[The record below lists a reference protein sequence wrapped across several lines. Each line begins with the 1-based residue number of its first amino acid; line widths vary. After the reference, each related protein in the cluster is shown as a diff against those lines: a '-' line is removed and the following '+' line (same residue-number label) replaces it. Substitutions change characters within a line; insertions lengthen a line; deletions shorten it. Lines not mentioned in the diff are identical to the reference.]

1 MLKNAVRSVAKLQ
14 KQGVVKLLKYIS
26 FVFIVGCFSFFS
38 GLKFV
43 FAVNTSTAKDNE
55 KRILLESAHG
65 SGYMPNGYDECNH
78 ASTTIDGKT
87 YVHDG
92 WSKQSYRPGIEEERN
107 QVDRN

>member
-87 YVHDG
+87 YYENLEAWLH
-92 WSKQSYRPGIEEERN
+92 SS
-107 QVDRN
+107 